1 MSETRSIKRAILR
14 TVFAASILAGLIGIF
29 AFLFGSFNETLAR
42 ILLTTLAVAY
52 FSVAALACAATVE
65 KKAPPVLTVPAVTA
79 EIAGFAYVLY
89 CIWIWSGTG
98 PDWYFKALAITGILS
113 FTFAQ
118 ACLLW
123 LAKPKPAFRL
133 FFHGTLVVVFALA
146 AWLSYLVVEGSDSEV
161 NIRIVG
167 VLGILDG
174 CGTVAVLIRRRLDG
188 PPGDE
193 PVIKMTYGE
202 IEMRCP
208 SCGHRATF
216 PVGAY
221 ECPVCSLRI
230 HVEIEP
236 PARRTNQPTS
246 ARSDGASLP

>member
-1 MSETRSIKRAILR
+1 MSETQSIKKAILR
-14 TVFAASILAGLIGIF
+14 TVFAALILAGLIGIF

-52 FSVAALACAATVE
+52 FSVAALASAAAVE
-65 KKAPPVLTVPAVTA
+65 KKAPPSLTGPAITT

-89 CIWIWSGTG
+89 CIWLWSGTG
-98 PDWYFKALAITGILS
+98 SDWYFKALATVGIFS

-118 ACLLW
+118 ACMLW
-123 LAKPKPAFRL
+123 LARPKPAFNGL
-133 FFHGTLVVVFALA
+133 FYGTLVVVFALA
-146 AWLSYLVVEGSDSEV
+146 AWLSYVVLADSESEL
-161 NIRIVG
+161 NFRIIG
-167 VLGILDG
+167 VLAILDG

-188 PPGDE
+188 PPSDE
-193 PVIKMTYGE
+193 PEPKMTYGE

-216 PVGAY
+216 PVGTY

-230 HVEIEP
+230 RVEIQP
-236 PARRTNQPTS
+236 PTRQSPQALSPH
-246 ARSDGASLP
+246 SDDASLQ